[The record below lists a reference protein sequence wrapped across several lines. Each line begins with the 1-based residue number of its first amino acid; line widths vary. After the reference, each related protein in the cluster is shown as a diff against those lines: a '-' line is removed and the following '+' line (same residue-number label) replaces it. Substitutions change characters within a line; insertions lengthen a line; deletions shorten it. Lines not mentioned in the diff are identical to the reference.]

1 MVTSIS
7 FLLDKMTLISMI
19 RTQTQTQ
26 IMKVKLATMVSEL
39 RVMNLTYLLNSVFKL
54 SFNESFREKNSSKTT
69 MMRIIT
75 WKTMVTFPKMMMISQ
90 TAHLMGF

>member
-1 MVTSIS
+1 
-7 FLLDKMTLISMI
+7 MI

-39 RVMNLTYLLNSVFKL
+39 RMMNLTYLLNSVFKL

-75 WKTMVTFPKMMMISQ
+75 WKTMVNFPRMMMMISQ

>member
-39 RVMNLTYLLNSVFKL
+39 RMMNLTYLLNSVFKL

-75 WKTMVTFPKMMMISQ
+75 WKTMVTFPMMMMISQ